1 MFKNNIKYLKM
12 FEKVGN
18 GERSVFWVQI
28 EKHSEQLLETSTSII
43 LVKLN

>member
-1 MFKNNIKYLKM
+1 MFKNNVKYLKM

-28 EKHSEQLLETSTSII
+28 EKKSKDFSK
-43 LVKLN
+43 KLITI